1 MTRRRLALVV
11 LLLLA
16 FGWRMV
22 HLQARPL
29 WYDEAFAVLYASL
42 SPARMVY
49 GTVTPVQGA
58 GAADVHPLLY
68 YFLLHGWMGL
78 AGRSPLA
85 VRFLS
90 VGLGLIT
97 VAILWRLAAWRFD
110 RWTGLAV
117 GLLAA
122 VNPFHVAYSQE
133 TRMYALLGLA
143 AVTAAWGLLRAL
155 EEQTRSRKQVGVGD
169 RPLFIVH
176 CSIVHWKWWAL
187 YAVGAT
193 LTLYAHNLGVFVLL
207 ALPLLVVAR
216 REWWHCLPVLI
227 LADLG
232 ALVLFSP
239 WLVGVLPGQLG
250 FVGRGYWLASPG
262 LEEAMRA
269 IMLPVLSFY
278 EPAPFWLLGVGFLT
292 GALLL
297 ALVSL
302 RAWRTRSRAGLFLL
316 LCWAPVLVLFL
327 VSQWRPVYLER
338 ALLPSALLY
347 LVAVGWLLARGG
359 LPRLLYLGLVALL
372 IVTVGGSLWGHY
384 TYAGF
389 PRPPFQEVAA
399 YLQGHVR
406 PTDAVVH
413 TNKLTY
419 FPVRY
424 YAPDLPGVFLADP
437 PGAPQDTLAQP
448 TQEALG
454 IFATPTITEAVG
466 GAEVVWLIVFDR
478 EVAEMGGTHPYLEW
492 LEGHYQGHGRHSFSD
507 LSVMLFEEGKHDH
520 ATCVVED
527 DRGGFGGGGTV
538 AGALYHR
545 MDGTD

>member
-1 MTRRRLALVV
+1 MRRRSLAL
-11 LLLLA
+11 LILALA
-16 FGWRMV
+16 FGLRMV
-22 HLQARPL
+22 HLQSRPL

-49 GTVTPVQGA
+49 GTATPVQGA

-90 VGLGLIT
+90 VGLGLIA
-97 VAILWRLAAWRFD
+97 VAILWRLAAWCFD

-122 VNPFHVAYSQE
+122 VNPLHVAYSQE
-133 TRMYALLGLA
+133 ARMYALLGLA

-155 EEQTRSRKQVGVGD
+155 EEQTRSRKQEAGL
-169 RPLFIVH
+169 RITNYELRITSYRLPFAI
-176 CSIVHWKWWAL
+176 CYWKWWAL

-207 ALPLLVVAR
+207 ALHLLVVAR

-239 WLVGVLPGQLG
+239 WLVGVLPVQLG

-278 EPAPFWLLGVGFLT
+278 EPAPFWLLGVGLFT
-292 GALLL
+292 SALLL

-302 RAWRTRSRAGLFLL
+302 RAWRTRSRACWFLL
-316 LCWAPVLVLFL
+316 LCWMPVLLLLL

-338 ALLPSALLY
+338 ALLPSALFY

-359 LPRLLYLGLVALL
+359 LPRLLYLGLVVLL
-372 IVTVGGSLWGHY
+372 SVTVGGSLWGHY

-413 TNKLTY
+413 ANKLTY

-478 EVAEMGGTHPYLEW
+478 EIAEMGGTHPYLEW
-492 LEGHYQGHGRHSFSD
+492 LEDHYQKSGRRSFGD
-507 LSVMLFEEGKHDH
+507 LSVMFFG
-520 ATCVVED
+520 VETHL
-527 DRGGFGGGGTV
+527 RGQP
-538 AGALYHR
+538 
-545 MDGTD
+545 